1 MDNAFYRT
9 KRWKLKREKIL
20 KRDKY
25 LCQYFSRYGKL
36 VEAEHVH
43 HIYPAEFYP
52 EYALCDWNLISLST
66 KAHNLMHDRDTHELT
81 AEGLKLQKR
90 VQKLREAY
98 DAAHTPPPAG
108 EIFIV

>member
-1 MDNAFYRT
+1 MDNAFYRS

-25 LCQYFSRYGKL
+25 LCQYFSRNGKL
-36 VEAEHVH
+36 VEAEL
-43 HIYPAEFYP
+43 YP

-98 DAAHTPPPAG
+98 DAAHTPPPA
-108 EIFIV
+108 E

>member
-1 MDNAFYRT
+1 MEKTMDNAFYRS

-43 HIYPAEFYP
+43 HIYPA
-52 EYALCDWNLISLST
+52 
-66 KAHNLMHDRDTHELT
+66 
-81 AEGLKLQKR
+81 
-90 VQKLREAY
+90 
-98 DAAHTPPPAG
+98 
-108 EIFIV
+108 